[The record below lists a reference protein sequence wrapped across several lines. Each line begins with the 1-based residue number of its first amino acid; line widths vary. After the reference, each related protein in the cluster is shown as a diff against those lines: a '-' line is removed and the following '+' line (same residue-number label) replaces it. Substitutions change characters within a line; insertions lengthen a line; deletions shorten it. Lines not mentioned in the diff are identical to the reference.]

1 MPGRGDWQQ
10 RSLIPSMPKK
20 SPAPGH
26 HGAALPAWWETRR
39 AEARRRYEALPMPQR
54 KDEDWRFA
62 TIDSIRLD
70 DFKPG
75 TKGKTPDAKLLQQSQ
90 PPFAVAARAVF
101 ANDRLI
107 RIEGAEELAKKGV
120 VFEPLASAIEKH
132 PALLQQHFMAHPV
145 DLGAQKFAALH
156 AAHAS
161 AGVLIHVPKN
171 TELNLPLVS
180 YHWIDGAKTSVFPHT
195 LIVAGENSRVRV
207 VDFLGSTDPKGG
219 GLSCGLN
226 DLLVGPGAKVDYVCF
241 QRWGTKVTSFQL
253 NSTRVERDGE
263 ARSLFLNLGAA
274 YARQESRSTLAG
286 GGARSEMLGLSV
298 GSDRQ
303 EFDQRTL
310 QCHNVPNT
318 WSDLLYKNALD
329 DRSKSI
335 FKGLIRVAPGA
346 AKTDA
351 YQNNRNLLLNP
362 EAEADSMPGLEILN
376 DDVRC
381 THGATTGQIDKD
393 QLFYLMARGIDPR
406 TGAQLLAHGFFEE
419 VIDRLPDKKIG
430 EAVRNAV
437 AVKFASMRSAGKSE
451 KRTIPLTK
459 VAKAKKRVASGLKKA
474 INVRALQGLA
484 K

>member
-1 MPGRGDWQQ
+1 MAEKHGQ
-10 RSLIPSMPKK
+10 
-20 SPAPGH
+20 APLSQKG
-26 HGAALPAWWETRR
+26 GKEPAWWEQRK
-39 AEARRRYEALPMPQR
+39 AEAWKKFQAMPMPKR
-54 KDEDWRFA
+54 SEEDWRFA
-62 TIDSIRLD
+62 TIDAIRLGK
-70 DFKPG
+70 FQPG
-75 TKGKTPDAKLLQQSQ
+75 GKGASLDAEIVKRS
-90 PPFAVAARAVF
+90 VAAFPQAGRAVF
-101 ANDRLI
+101 ANDRLLHF
-107 RIEGAEELAKKGV
+107 EGGEELQKKGV
-120 VFEPLASAIEKH
+120 IFESLSGALQKH
-132 PALLQQHFMAHPV
+132 PDLLQKYFMAHPV

-171 TELNLPLVS
+171 VELELPLVS
-180 YHWIDGAKTSVFPHT
+180 FHWLDGDESSVFPHT
-195 LIVAGENSRVRV
+195 LIVAGENSKVTV
-207 VDFLGSTDPKGG
+207 VDFLASTNEEGV
-219 GLSCGLN
+219 GLACGLN
-226 DLLVGPGAKVDYVCF
+226 DLLVGPGAKVDYVCL
-241 QRWGTKVTSFQL
+241 QQWGKQVTSFQL
-253 NSTRVERDGE
+253 NSTRVEKDGE
-263 ARSLFLNLGAA
+263 ARSLFVNLGAA
-274 YARQESRSTLAG
+274 YARQESRSTMAG
-286 GGARSEMLGLSV
+286 SGARSEMLGLSV

-310 QCHNVPNT
+310 QCHDVPNT

-381 THGATTGQIDKD
+381 THGATTGQIDQD

-419 VIDRLPDKKIG
+419 VIARLPEKKIG
-430 EAVRNAV
+430 EAVRSAV
-437 AVKFASMRSAGKSE
+437 AAKFVSMKSQRVQEKTVPRPRGGKMSLVE
-451 KRTIPLTK
+451 DEVLD
-459 VAKAKKRVASGLKKA
+459 
-474 INVRALQGLA
+474 VRALQGLA

>member
-1 MPGRGDWQQ
+1 MAEKHGQ
-10 RSLIPSMPKK
+10 
-20 SPAPGH
+20 APLSQKG
-26 HGAALPAWWETRR
+26 GKEPAWWEQRK
-39 AEARRRYEALPMPQR
+39 AEAWKKFQAMPMPKR
-54 KDEDWRFA
+54 SEEDWRFA
-62 TIDSIRLD
+62 TIDAIRLGK
-70 DFKPG
+70 FQPG
-75 TKGKTPDAKLLQQSQ
+75 GKGPSRDAEILERS
-90 PPFAVAARAVF
+90 VAAFPQSGRAVF
-101 ANDRLI
+101 ANDRLLHF
-107 RIEGAEELAKKGV
+107 EGGEELGKKGV
-120 VFEPLASAIEKH
+120 IFESLSGALQKH
-132 PALLQQHFMAHPV
+132 PDLLQKYFMAHPV

-171 TELNLPLVS
+171 VELELPLVS
-180 YHWIDGAKTSVFPHT
+180 FHWLDGDESSVFPHT
-195 LIVAGENSRVRV
+195 LIVAGENSKVTV
-207 VDFLGSTDPKGG
+207 VDFLASTNKEGV
-219 GLSCGLN
+219 GLACGLN
-226 DLLVGPGAKVDYVCF
+226 DLLVGPGAKVDYVCL
-241 QRWGTKVTSFQL
+241 QQWGKQVTSFQL
-253 NSTRVERDGE
+253 NSTRVEKDGE
-263 ARSLFLNLGAA
+263 ARSLFVNLGAA
-274 YARQESRSTLAG
+274 YARQESRSTMAG
-286 GGARSEMLGLSV
+286 SGARSEMLGLSV

-310 QCHNVPNT
+310 QCHDVPNT

-381 THGATTGQIDKD
+381 THGATTGQIDQD

-419 VIDRLPDKKIG
+419 VIARLPEKKIG
-430 EAVRNAV
+430 EAVRSAV
-437 AVKFASMRSAGKSE
+437 AEKFVSMKSQRVQEKTVPRPREGKMSLVE
-451 KRTIPLTK
+451 DEVLD
-459 VAKAKKRVASGLKKA
+459 
-474 INVRALQGLA
+474 VRALQGLA

>member
-1 MPGRGDWQQ
+1 MAEKHGQ
-10 RSLIPSMPKK
+10 
-20 SPAPGH
+20 APLSQKG
-26 HGAALPAWWETRR
+26 GKEPAWWEQRK
-39 AEARRRYEALPMPQR
+39 AEAWKKFQAMPMPKR
-54 KDEDWRFA
+54 SEEDWRFA
-62 TIDSIRLD
+62 TIDAIRLGK
-70 DFKPG
+70 FQPG
-75 TKGKTPDAKLLQQSQ
+75 GKGASLDAEIVKRS
-90 PPFAVAARAVF
+90 VAAFPQAGRAVF
-101 ANDRLI
+101 ANDRLLHF
-107 RIEGAEELAKKGV
+107 EGGEELQKKGV
-120 VFEPLASAIEKH
+120 IFESLSGALQKH
-132 PALLQQHFMAHPV
+132 PDLLQKYFMAHPV

-171 TELNLPLVS
+171 VELELPLVS
-180 YHWIDGAKTSVFPHT
+180 FHWLDGDESSVFPHT
-195 LIVAGENSRVRV
+195 LIVAGESSKVTV
-207 VDFLGSTDPKGG
+207 VDFLASTNEEGV
-219 GLSCGLN
+219 GLACGLN
-226 DLLVGPGAKVDYVCF
+226 DLLVGPGAKVDYVCL
-241 QRWGTKVTSFQL
+241 QQWGKQVTSFQL
-253 NSTRVERDGE
+253 NSTRVEKDGE
-263 ARSLFLNLGAA
+263 ARSLFVNLGAA
-274 YARQESRSTLAG
+274 YARQESRSTMAG
-286 GGARSEMLGLSV
+286 SGARSEMLGLSV

-310 QCHNVPNT
+310 QCHDVPNT

-381 THGATTGQIDKD
+381 THGATTGQIDQD

-419 VIDRLPDKKIG
+419 VIARLPEKKIG
-430 EAVRNAV
+430 EAVRLAV
-437 AVKFASMRSAGKSE
+437 AAKFVSMKSQRVQEKTGPRPRGGKMSLVE
-451 KRTIPLTK
+451 DEVLD
-459 VAKAKKRVASGLKKA
+459 
-474 INVRALQGLA
+474 VRALQGLA

>member
-1 MPGRGDWQQ
+1 MGKNGPIPTGRNGSPG
-10 RSLIPSMPKK
+10 
-20 SPAPGH
+20 
-26 HGAALPAWWETRR
+26 PAWWQARK
-39 AEARRRYEALPMPQR
+39 AEAWKKFQATPMPRRQ
-54 KDEDWRFA
+54 DEDWRFA
-62 TIDSIRLD
+62 TIDAIQLG
-70 DFKPG
+70 DFQPG
-75 TKGKTPDAKLLQQSQ
+75 EKGDTAESKLLARS
-90 PPFAVAARAVF
+90 AASFPHAAKAVF
-101 ANDRLI
+101 SNDRLLH
-107 RIEGAEELAKKGV
+107 IEGGEELAKQGV
-120 VFEPLASAIEKH
+120 VFESLSGALQKH
-132 PALLQQHFMAHPV
+132 PALLEKYFMAHPV

-171 TELNLPLVS
+171 VEIELPLVVF
-180 YHWIDGAKTSVFPHT
+180 HWLDGSGAAVFPHT
-195 LIVAGENSRVRV
+195 LIVAESHAKVTV
-207 VDFLGSTDPKGG
+207 VDFLESTGAHG
-219 GLSCGLN
+219 AGLACGVN
-226 DLLVGPGAKVDYVCF
+226 DLLVGPGAKVDYICF
-241 QRWGTKVTSFQL
+241 QRWGSKVTSFQL
-253 NSTRVERDGE
+253 NSTRVEKDGE
-263 ARSLFLNLGAA
+263 ARSLFVNLGSA
-274 YARQESRSTLAG
+274 YARQESRSTLVG

-298 GSDRQ
+298 GNDRQ

-310 QCHNVPNT
+310 QCHDVPNT

-381 THGATTGQIDKD
+381 THGATTGQIDRD
-393 QLFYLMARGIDPR
+393 QLFYLLARGIDPR

-430 EAVRNAV
+430 EAVRKAV
-437 AVKFASMRSAGKSE
+437 ADKFTSMRSGSTKSE
-451 KRTIPLTK
+451 KT
-459 VAKAKKRVASGLKKA
+459 ASPSRLKKT
-474 INVRALQGLA
+474 NLPEEEVLDVRALQGLA

>member
-1 MPGRGDWQQ
+1 MAEKHGQ
-10 RSLIPSMPKK
+10 
-20 SPAPGH
+20 APLSQKG
-26 HGAALPAWWETRR
+26 GKEPAWWEQRK
-39 AEARRRYEALPMPQR
+39 AEAWKKFQAMPMPKR
-54 KDEDWRFA
+54 SEEDWRFA
-62 TIDSIRLD
+62 TIDAIRLGK
-70 DFKPG
+70 FQPG
-75 TKGKTPDAKLLQQSQ
+75 GKGASLDAEIVKRS
-90 PPFAVAARAVF
+90 VAAFPQAGRAVF
-101 ANDRLI
+101 ANDRLLHF
-107 RIEGAEELAKKGV
+107 EGGEELQKKGV
-120 VFEPLASAIEKH
+120 IFESLSGALQRH
-132 PALLQQHFMAHPV
+132 PDLLQKYFMAHPV

-171 TELNLPLVS
+171 VELELPLVS
-180 YHWIDGAKTSVFPHT
+180 FHWLDGDESSVFPHT
-195 LIVAGENSRVRV
+195 LIVAGENSKVTV
-207 VDFLGSTDPKGG
+207 VDFLASTNEEGV
-219 GLSCGLN
+219 GLACGLN
-226 DLLVGPGAKVDYVCF
+226 DLLVGPGAKVDYVCL
-241 QRWGTKVTSFQL
+241 QQWGKQVTSFQL
-253 NSTRVERDGE
+253 NSTRVEKDGE
-263 ARSLFLNLGAA
+263 ARSLFVNLGAA
-274 YARQESRSTLAG
+274 YARQESRSTMAG
-286 GGARSEMLGLSV
+286 SGARSEMLGLSV

-310 QCHNVPNT
+310 QCHDVPNT

-381 THGATTGQIDKD
+381 THGATTGQIDQD

-419 VIDRLPDKKIG
+419 VIARLPEKKIG
-430 EAVRNAV
+430 EAVRSAV
-437 AVKFASMRSAGKSE
+437 AAKFVSMKSQRVQEKTVPRPRGGKMSLVE
-451 KRTIPLTK
+451 DEVLD
-459 VAKAKKRVASGLKKA
+459 
-474 INVRALQGLA
+474 VRALQGLA

>member
-1 MPGRGDWQQ
+1 MAEKHGQ
-10 RSLIPSMPKK
+10 
-20 SPAPGH
+20 APLSQKG
-26 HGAALPAWWETRR
+26 GKEPAWWEQRK
-39 AEARRRYEALPMPQR
+39 AEAWKKFQAMPMPKR
-54 KDEDWRFA
+54 SEEDWRFA
-62 TIDSIRLD
+62 TIDAIRLGK
-70 DFKPG
+70 FQPG
-75 TKGKTPDAKLLQQSQ
+75 GKGASLDAEIVKRS
-90 PPFAVAARAVF
+90 VAAFPQAGRAVF
-101 ANDRLI
+101 ANARLLHFK
-107 RIEGAEELAKKGV
+107 GGEELGKKGV
-120 VFEPLASAIEKH
+120 IFESLSGALQKH
-132 PALLQQHFMAHPV
+132 PELLQKYFMAHPV

-171 TELNLPLVS
+171 VELEVPLVS
-180 YHWIDGAKTSVFPHT
+180 FHWLDGDESSVFPHT
-195 LIVAGENSRVRV
+195 LIVAGENSKVTV
-207 VDFLGSTDPKGG
+207 VDFLASTNEEGV
-219 GLSCGLN
+219 GLACGLN
-226 DLLVGPGAKVDYVCF
+226 DLLVGPGAKVDYVCL
-241 QRWGTKVTSFQL
+241 QQWGKQVTSFQL
-253 NSTRVERDGE
+253 NSTRVEKDGE
-263 ARSLFLNLGAA
+263 ARSLFVNLGAA
-274 YARQESRSTLAG
+274 YARQESRSTMAG
-286 GGARSEMLGLSV
+286 SGARSEMLGLSV

-310 QCHNVPNT
+310 QCHDVPNT

-381 THGATTGQIDKD
+381 THGATTGQIDRD

-419 VIDRLPDKKIG
+419 VIARLPDKKIG
-430 EAVRNAV
+430 EAVRSAV
-437 AVKFASMRSAGKSE
+437 AEKFVSMKSQRVQEKTVPRPRGGKMSLVE
-451 KRTIPLTK
+451 DEVLD
-459 VAKAKKRVASGLKKA
+459 
-474 INVRALQGLA
+474 VRALQGLA

>member
-1 MPGRGDWQQ
+1 MAEKHGQ
-10 RSLIPSMPKK
+10 
-20 SPAPGH
+20 APLSQKG
-26 HGAALPAWWETRR
+26 GKEPAWWEQRK
-39 AEARRRYEALPMPQR
+39 AEAWKKFQAMPMPKR
-54 KDEDWRFA
+54 SEEDWRFA
-62 TIDSIRLD
+62 TIDAIRLGK
-70 DFKPG
+70 FQPG
-75 TKGKTPDAKLLQQSQ
+75 GKGPSRDEEILERS
-90 PPFAVAARAVF
+90 VAAFPQSGRAVF
-101 ANDRLI
+101 ANDRLLHF
-107 RIEGAEELAKKGV
+107 EGGEELGKKGV
-120 VFEPLASAIEKH
+120 IFESLSGALQKH
-132 PALLQQHFMAHPV
+132 PDLLQKYFMAHPV

-171 TELNLPLVS
+171 VELELPLVS
-180 YHWIDGAKTSVFPHT
+180 FHWLDGDESSVFPHT
-195 LIVAGENSRVRV
+195 LIVAGENSKVTV
-207 VDFLGSTDPKGG
+207 VDFLASTNKEGV
-219 GLSCGLN
+219 GLACGLN
-226 DLLVGPGAKVDYVCF
+226 DLLVGPGAKVDYVCL
-241 QRWGTKVTSFQL
+241 QQWGKQVTSFQL
-253 NSTRVERDGE
+253 NSTRVEKDGE
-263 ARSLFLNLGAA
+263 ARSLFVNLGAA
-274 YARQESRSTLAG
+274 YARQESRSTMAG
-286 GGARSEMLGLSV
+286 SGARSEMLGLSV

-310 QCHNVPNT
+310 QCHDVPNT

-381 THGATTGQIDKD
+381 THGATTGQIDQD

-419 VIDRLPDKKIG
+419 VIARLPEKKIG
-430 EAVRNAV
+430 EAVRSAV
-437 AVKFASMRSAGKSE
+437 AEKFVSMKSQRVQEKTVPRPREGKMSLVE
-451 KRTIPLTK
+451 DEVLD
-459 VAKAKKRVASGLKKA
+459 
-474 INVRALQGLA
+474 VRALQGLA

>member
-1 MPGRGDWQQ
+1 MAEKHGQ
-10 RSLIPSMPKK
+10 
-20 SPAPGH
+20 APLSQKG
-26 HGAALPAWWETRR
+26 GKEPAWWEQRK
-39 AEARRRYEALPMPQR
+39 AEAWKKFQAMPMPKR
-54 KDEDWRFA
+54 SEEDWRFA
-62 TIDSIRLD
+62 TIDAIRLGK
-70 DFKPG
+70 FQPG
-75 TKGKTPDAKLLQQSQ
+75 GKGASLDAEIVKRS
-90 PPFAVAARAVF
+90 VAAFPQAGRAVF
-101 ANDRLI
+101 ANDRLLHF
-107 RIEGAEELAKKGV
+107 EGGEELQKKGV
-120 VFEPLASAIEKH
+120 VFESLSGALQKH
-132 PALLQQHFMAHPV
+132 PDLLQKYFMAHPV

-171 TELNLPLVS
+171 VELELPLVS
-180 YHWIDGAKTSVFPHT
+180 FHWLDGDESSVFPHT
-195 LIVAGENSRVRV
+195 LIVAGESSKVTV
-207 VDFLGSTDPKGG
+207 VDFLASTNEEGV
-219 GLSCGLN
+219 GLACGLN
-226 DLLVGPGAKVDYVCF
+226 DLLVGPGAKVDYVCL
-241 QRWGTKVTSFQL
+241 QQWGKQVTSFQL
-253 NSTRVERDGE
+253 NSTRVEKDGE
-263 ARSLFLNLGAA
+263 ARSLFVNLGAA
-274 YARQESRSTLAG
+274 YARQESRSTMAG
-286 GGARSEMLGLSV
+286 SGARSEMLGLSV

-310 QCHNVPNT
+310 QCHDVPNT

-381 THGATTGQIDKD
+381 THGATTGQIDQD

-419 VIDRLPDKKIG
+419 VIARLPEKKIG
-430 EAVRNAV
+430 EAVRSAV
-437 AVKFASMRSAGKSE
+437 AEKFVSMKSQRVQEKTVPRPRGGKMSLVE
-451 KRTIPLTK
+451 DEVLD
-459 VAKAKKRVASGLKKA
+459 
-474 INVRALQGLA
+474 VRALQGLA

>member
-1 MPGRGDWQQ
+1 MAEKHGQ
-10 RSLIPSMPKK
+10 
-20 SPAPGH
+20 APLSQKG
-26 HGAALPAWWETRR
+26 GKEPAWWEQRK
-39 AEARRRYEALPMPQR
+39 AEAWKKFQAMPMPKR
-54 KDEDWRFA
+54 SEEDWRFA
-62 TIDSIRLD
+62 TIDAIRLGK
-70 DFKPG
+70 FQPG
-75 TKGKTPDAKLLQQSQ
+75 GKGASLDAEIVKRS
-90 PPFAVAARAVF
+90 VAAFPQAGRAVF
-101 ANDRLI
+101 ANDRLLHF
-107 RIEGAEELAKKGV
+107 EGGEELQKKGV
-120 VFEPLASAIEKH
+120 IFESLSGALQKH
-132 PALLQQHFMAHPV
+132 PDLLQKYFMAHPV

-171 TELNLPLVS
+171 VELELPLVS
-180 YHWIDGAKTSVFPHT
+180 FHWLDGDESSVFPHT
-195 LIVAGENSRVRV
+195 LIVAGENSKVTV
-207 VDFLGSTDPKGG
+207 VDFLASTNEEGV
-219 GLSCGLN
+219 GLACGLN
-226 DLLVGPGAKVDYVCF
+226 DLLVGPGAKVDYVCL
-241 QRWGTKVTSFQL
+241 QQWGKQVTSFQL
-253 NSTRVERDGE
+253 NSTRVEKDGE
-263 ARSLFLNLGAA
+263 ARSLFVNLGAA
-274 YARQESRSTLAG
+274 YARQESRSTMAG
-286 GGARSEMLGLSV
+286 SGARSEMLGLSV

-310 QCHNVPNT
+310 QCHDVPNT

-381 THGATTGQIDKD
+381 THGATTGQIDQD

-419 VIDRLPDKKIG
+419 VIARLPEKKIG
-430 EAVRNAV
+430 EAVRSAV
-437 AVKFASMRSAGKSE
+437 AAKFVSMKSQIVQEKTVPRPRGGKMSLVE
-451 KRTIPLTK
+451 DEVLD
-459 VAKAKKRVASGLKKA
+459 
-474 INVRALQGLA
+474 VRALQGLA

>member
-1 MPGRGDWQQ
+1 MP
-10 RSLIPSMPKK
+10 MPKR
-20 SPAPGH
+20 S
-26 HGAALPAWWETRR
+26 E
-39 AEARRRYEALPMPQR
+39 
-54 KDEDWRFA
+54 EDWRFA
-62 TIDSIRLD
+62 TIDAIRLGK
-70 DFKPG
+70 FQPG
-75 TKGKTPDAKLLQQSQ
+75 GKGASLDAEIVKRS
-90 PPFAVAARAVF
+90 VAAFPQAGRAVF
-101 ANDRLI
+101 ANDRLLHF
-107 RIEGAEELAKKGV
+107 EGGEELQKKGV
-120 VFEPLASAIEKH
+120 IFESLSGALQKH
-132 PALLQQHFMAHPV
+132 PDLLQKYFMAHPV

-171 TELNLPLVS
+171 VELELPLVS
-180 YHWIDGAKTSVFPHT
+180 FHWLDGDESSVFPHT
-195 LIVAGENSRVRV
+195 LIVAGESSKVTV
-207 VDFLGSTDPKGG
+207 VDFLASTNEEGV
-219 GLSCGLN
+219 GLACGLN
-226 DLLVGPGAKVDYVCF
+226 DLLVGPGAKVDYVCL
-241 QRWGTKVTSFQL
+241 QQWGKQVTSFQL
-253 NSTRVERDGE
+253 NSTRVEKDGE
-263 ARSLFLNLGAA
+263 ARSLFVNLGAA
-274 YARQESRSTLAG
+274 YARQESRSTMAG
-286 GGARSEMLGLSV
+286 SGARSEMLGLSV

-310 QCHNVPNT
+310 QCHDVPNT

-381 THGATTGQIDKD
+381 THGATTGQIDQD

-419 VIDRLPDKKIG
+419 VIARLPEKKIG
-430 EAVRNAV
+430 EAVRSAV
-437 AVKFASMRSAGKSE
+437 AAKFVSMKSQRVQEKTVPRPRGGKMSLVE
-451 KRTIPLTK
+451 DEVLD
-459 VAKAKKRVASGLKKA
+459 
-474 INVRALQGLA
+474 VRALQGLA

>member
-1 MPGRGDWQQ
+1 MAEKHGQ
-10 RSLIPSMPKK
+10 
-20 SPAPGH
+20 APLSQKG
-26 HGAALPAWWETRR
+26 GKEPAWWEQRK
-39 AEARRRYEALPMPQR
+39 AEAWKKFQAMPMPKR
-54 KDEDWRFA
+54 SEEDWRFA
-62 TIDSIRLD
+62 TIDAIRLGK
-70 DFKPG
+70 FQPG
-75 TKGKTPDAKLLQQSQ
+75 GKGASLDAEIVKRS
-90 PPFAVAARAVF
+90 VAAFPQAGRAVF
-101 ANDRLI
+101 ANDRLLHF
-107 RIEGAEELAKKGV
+107 EGGEELQKKGV
-120 VFEPLASAIEKH
+120 IFESLSGALQKH
-132 PALLQQHFMAHPV
+132 PDLLQKYFMAHPV

-171 TELNLPLVS
+171 VELELPLVS
-180 YHWIDGAKTSVFPHT
+180 FHWLDGDESSVFPHT
-195 LIVAGENSRVRV
+195 LIVAGENSKVTV
-207 VDFLGSTDPKGG
+207 VDFLASTNEEGV
-219 GLSCGLN
+219 GLACGLN
-226 DLLVGPGAKVDYVCF
+226 DLLVGSGAKVDYVCL
-241 QRWGTKVTSFQL
+241 QQWGKQVTSFQL
-253 NSTRVERDGE
+253 NSTRVEKDGE
-263 ARSLFLNLGAA
+263 ARSLFVNLGAA
-274 YARQESRSTLAG
+274 YARQESRSTMAG
-286 GGARSEMLGLSV
+286 SGARSEMLGLSV

-310 QCHNVPNT
+310 QCHDVPNT

-381 THGATTGQIDKD
+381 THGATTGQIDQD

-419 VIDRLPDKKIG
+419 VIARLPEKKIG
-430 EAVRNAV
+430 EAVRSAV
-437 AVKFASMRSAGKSE
+437 AEKFVSMKSQIVQEKTVPRPRGGKMSLVE
-451 KRTIPLTK
+451 DEVLD
-459 VAKAKKRVASGLKKA
+459 
-474 INVRALQGLA
+474 VRALQGLA

>member
-1 MPGRGDWQQ
+1 MAEKHGQ
-10 RSLIPSMPKK
+10 
-20 SPAPGH
+20 APLSQKG
-26 HGAALPAWWETRR
+26 GKEPAWWEQRK
-39 AEARRRYEALPMPQR
+39 AEAWKKFQAMPMPKR
-54 KDEDWRFA
+54 SEEDWRFA
-62 TIDSIRLD
+62 TIDAIRLGK
-70 DFKPG
+70 FQPG
-75 TKGKTPDAKLLQQSQ
+75 GKGASLDAEIVKRS
-90 PPFAVAARAVF
+90 VAAFPQAGRAVF
-101 ANDRLI
+101 ANDRLLHF
-107 RIEGAEELAKKGV
+107 EGGEELQKKGV
-120 VFEPLASAIEKH
+120 IFESLSGALQKH
-132 PALLQQHFMAHPV
+132 PDLLQKYFMAHPV

-171 TELNLPLVS
+171 VELELPLVS
-180 YHWIDGAKTSVFPHT
+180 FHWLDGDESSVFPHT
-195 LIVAGENSRVRV
+195 LIVAGENSKVTV
-207 VDFLGSTDPKGG
+207 VDFLASTNEEGV
-219 GLSCGLN
+219 GLACGLN
-226 DLLVGPGAKVDYVCF
+226 DLLVGPGAKVDYVCL
-241 QRWGTKVTSFQL
+241 QQWGKQVTSFQL
-253 NSTRVERDGE
+253 NSTRVEKDGE
-263 ARSLFLNLGAA
+263 ARSLFVNLGAA
-274 YARQESRSTLAG
+274 YARQESRSTMAG
-286 GGARSEMLGLSV
+286 SGARSEMLGLSV

-310 QCHNVPNT
+310 QCHDVPNT

-381 THGATTGQIDKD
+381 THGATTGQIDQD

-419 VIDRLPDKKIG
+419 VIARLPEKKIG
-430 EAVRNAV
+430 EAVRSAV
-437 AVKFASMRSAGKSE
+437 AEKFVSMKSQRVQEKTLPRPRGGKMNLVE
-451 KRTIPLTK
+451 DEVLD
-459 VAKAKKRVASGLKKA
+459 
-474 INVRALQGLA
+474 VRALQGLA